1 MFNSFVMEG
10 VGPGRCDVLSNVLVI
25 IVGGVPIAM
34 PTVVSVTLAL
44 GAQVCNLSFIS
55 FVNFYLCSC
64 S

>member
-1 MFNSFVMEG
+1 MNDIVSQYSISFFLCDEG

-44 GAQVCNLSFIS
+44 GAQVRNL
-55 FVNFYLCSC
+55 
-64 S
+64 